1 MKISVSKTLNA
12 LVAGSFFWVVGC
24 RPGSVFFVVL
34 FIVGSVWLVCRLV
47 RLVEVVQGFYQ
58 VPWRAFG
65 ACQVLVVGFELS
77 CGGLPVVARSSL
89 AVVVAM
95 GGGIDDFL
103 GIFCHSFGLGMIV
116 RYLGFLKLSH
126 VGPRVWLAYAVL

>member
-1 MKISVSKTLNA
+1 M
-12 LVAGSFFWVVGC
+12 
-24 RPGSVFFVVL
+24 
-34 FIVGSVWLVCRLV
+34 
-47 RLVEVVQGFYQ
+47 
-58 VPWRAFG
+58 
-65 ACQVLVVGFELS
+65 VGFELS